1 MTVQSSLSQ
10 GLTLVEAAVGRE
22 RSGRTGHT
30 ASRLA
35 EATGIER
42 SRVSRLTRELRSL
55 HYLERDEAQ
64 AFRAGERFLAVAAAL
79 NEPLLRPARAE
90 LRALAARFRV
100 TSRITVRDGVRAL
113 LLRYEAGVG
122 AAEASVRAGM
132 VTPTWSTG
140 AGRALLWDH
149 DREQLEALLADVQFV
164 GVGGPGGARSVDQ
177 VDELMRRDRE
187 RGIVWAAEEFD
198 EGIHEAALPIRG
210 TDGAIIAAISA
221 SGSALEPPR
230 ATEIAAAIAAA
241 AARLTQLVATH

>member
-1 MTVQSSLSQ
+1 VPIQSSLSQ
-10 GLTLVEAAVGRE
+10 GLALLESAVGRE

-42 SRVSRLTRELRSL
+42 SRVSRLTRELRSMQ
-55 HYLERDEAQ
+55 YLERDDAQ
-64 AFRAGERFLAVAAAL
+64 VLRAGERFLAVAAAL

-90 LRALAARFRV
+90 LRGLAAHFGV
-100 TSRITVRDGVRAL
+100 TARITGRDGVRAV
-113 LLRYEAGVG
+113 LLRYETGVG
-122 AAEASVRAGM
+122 AAEASVRPGL

-149 DREQLEALLADVQFV
+149 DRAQLETLLSAVQFV
-164 GVGGPGGARSVDQ
+164 GVGGPGGARSVAE
-177 VDELMRRDRE
+177 VHELMRRDRE

-210 TDGAIIAAISA
+210 TDGGVIAAISA
-221 SGSALEPPR
+221 SGRPVDRDRAAEITAALTR
-230 ATEIAAAIAAA
+230 AAE
-241 AARLTQLVATH
+241 RLTSLATGR

>member
-1 MTVQSSLSQ
+1 MHIQSSLSQ
-10 GLTLVEAAVGRE
+10 GLRLLETAVERE
-22 RSGRTGHT
+22 RSGRAGHT

-55 HYLERDEAQ
+55 RYLERDDAQ
-64 AFRAGERFLAVAAAL
+64 AFRAGDRFLAVAAAL
-79 NEPLLRPARAE
+79 NEPLLREARAE
-90 LRALAARFRV
+90 LRAIAARFRV
-100 TSRITVRDGVRAL
+100 TSRITGRDGIRAV

-122 AAEASVRAGM
+122 ASEASVRPGM

-149 DREQLEALLADVQFV
+149 DREQLETLLADVQFV
-164 GVGGPGGARSVDQ
+164 GVGGPRAALSVVEIDA
-177 VDELMRRDRE
+177 LMQRDRE
-187 RGIVWAAEEFD
+187 RGIIWAAEEFD

-210 TDGAIIAAISA
+210 ADGATIAAISA
-221 SGSALEPPR
+221 SGSALEQDR

-241 AARLTQLVATH
+241 ADRLTKLVAAR